1 MAAGTNPRLDFDYFS
16 CFPPN
21 QINSTTKTAWG
32 EAKGEVGEQK
42 MGKTLQFWETLL
54 VLPHLAAPTEQ
65 VGGIWA
71 PQKCTW
77 HLLLLSRE
85 SLAVLPLPQES
96 GKFICR
102 VYLFFSLLWNRWGGK
117 GQKILCALRVPPVTV
132 LSQGLTAEPFP
143 GTQAKGTA
151 RKAPGSARENPE
163 GTSLSLR
170 GHSPAE
176 QHQEQPG
183 QVQEGEQHP

>member
-1 MAAGTNPRLDFDYFS
+1 MGRGEGGGWGAENGENSAILGNFPRSAPPGCTHRAG
-16 CFPPN
+16 
-21 QINSTTKTAWG
+21 
-32 EAKGEVGEQK
+32 
-42 MGKTLQFWETLL
+42 
-54 VLPHLAAPTEQ
+54 
-65 VGGIWA
+65 GGIWA

-85 SLAVLPLPQES
+85 SLAVLPLPRES
-96 GKFICR
+96 GKIICR

-132 LSQGLTAEPFP
+132 LSQGVTAEPFP
-143 GTQAKGTA
+143 GIQAKGTA